1 MKTLIDIAEPQ
12 IKALEEIARTENR
25 SRAAIIR
32 AAIDDY
38 LSRRAN
44 DNNGDAFGLWGIAR
58 STGSTIR
65 KRSVANGESPVRY
78 QYPDRLPERNY
89 RGAGRNPTL

>member
-25 SRAAIIR
+25 SRAAVIR

-44 DNNGDAFGLWGIAR
+44 HNNGDAFGLWGDRKIDGLDYQEKIR
-58 STGSTIR
+58 S
-65 KRSVANGESPVRY
+65 EW
-78 QYPDRLPERNY
+78 
-89 RGAGRNPTL
+89 